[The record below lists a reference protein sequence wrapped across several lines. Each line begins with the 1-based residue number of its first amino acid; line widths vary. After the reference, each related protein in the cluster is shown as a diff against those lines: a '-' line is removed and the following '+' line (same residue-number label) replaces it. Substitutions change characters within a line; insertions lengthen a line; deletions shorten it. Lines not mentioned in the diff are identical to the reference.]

1 MVAHA
6 VVDTRANTLPEGKAE
21 ILLVTLSDVESKTMV
36 DKLAH
41 TVAEHALGSVK
52 IEKLINSFANKL
64 GGLET
69 RALDSD

>member
-6 VVDTRANTLPEGKAE
+6 VVDTRANTLPEAKAE

-41 TVAEHALGSVK
+41 TVAEHTLGSVK
-52 IEKLINSFANKL
+52 IEKLIDSFANKL